1 MLAMRLERE
10 TLADLARGAA
20 FLGAGGGGDPYYS
33 LLLAEAAVQRC
44 GGIELVP
51 LGGLEDDALV
61 VPCGWIGAPT
71 VSAEKLPNGLESIA
85 GLRRLEALLGRPIDA
100 VLPIEI
106 GGANG
111 LAPFIAA
118 ADFGVPVVD
127 CDGMGRAFPE
137 SQMTIFNIRGL
148 AACPSVITSSG
159 GSAVTIDTRDNLM
172 HERVA
177 RGIAV
182 AFGGIAHMVEYPL
195 TGSEARQHA
204 IPGSISTAIAIGAAI
219 RGARRDKRDPFAA
232 LADAVQAT
240 GLYSHCIVL
249 FDGKI
254 LDLERE
260 TSNGFSVGRITVGGF
275 GNDSRME
282 IQFQN
287 ENLVAT
293 RNGEVCATVPDL
305 ITIMDRE
312 TADTITTERLKY
324 GQRVKVVG
332 AAAPAM
338 LRDAAALA
346 MVGPKAFGLEP
357 DFVPIERLNAQQ
369 QLSAASGER

>member
-1 MLAMRLERE
+1 MRLERE
-10 TLADLARGAA
+10 ALADLARGAA

-44 GGIELVP
+44 GRIELVT
-51 LGGLEDDALV
+51 LDDLEDNALV

-71 VSAEKLPNGLESIA
+71 VSAEKLPNGHESVA
-85 GLRRLEALLGRPIDA
+85 GLRRLESLLGQPVDA

-111 LAPFIAA
+111 LAPLIAA
-118 ADFGVPVVD
+118 AELGIPVVD

-148 AACPSVITSSG
+148 SACPSVITSSC
-159 GSAVTIDTRDNLM
+159 GSAVTIDTPDNLA
-172 HERVA
+172 HERIA
-177 RGIAV
+177 RSLAV

-195 TGSEARQHA
+195 TGAEARQHA

-219 RGARRDKRDPFAA
+219 RAARRDKRDPFTA
-232 LADAVQAT
+232 LADALQAS
-240 GLYSHCIVL
+240 GLYSHCVVL
-249 FDGKI
+249 FDGKV

-260 TSNGFSVGRITVGGF
+260 TRDGFSVGTITIGGF
-275 GNDSRME
+275 GNDSRMN
-282 IQFQN
+282 IRFQN

-293 RNGEVCATVPDL
+293 RDGEVRATVPDL

-332 AAAPAM
+332 AAAPDM

-346 MVGPKAFGLEP
+346 MVGPKAFGLEAE
-357 DFVPIERLNAQQ
+357 FVPIERLNAEHG
-369 QLSAASGER
+369 LPAVPGER